1 MNTVMII
8 AGESSGELYGSLLAS
23 ELKQRDPDMRI
34 VGVGGQRMQEAGVEL
49 LSTISDAFGLLEA
62 VASLQ
67 KLKDTYKRVITAMK
81 ELSPQVLVLIDYP
94 DFNLKVA
101 GKAKSLGIKIL
112 YYVSP
117 QVWAWRKGRVKKIAG
132 IVNSYDFSHTKV
144 WWFRRYH
151 PHYIARSFYDTT
163 RI

>member
-1 MNTVMII
+1 
-8 AGESSGELYGSLLAS
+8 
-23 ELKQRDPDMRI
+23 
-34 VGVGGQRMQEAGVEL
+34 
-49 LSTISDAFGLLEA
+49 
-62 VASLQ
+62 
-67 KLKDTYKRVITAMK
+67 MK

-132 IVNSYDFSHTKV
+132 IVNRMAVILPFEQNLYKDAGCPV
-144 WWFRRYH
+144 NL
-151 PHYIARSFYDTT
+151 
-163 RI
+163 